1 MDDRAPDQLY
11 AVLIAL
17 QGDTLLLPNL
27 AVTEVVSTEG
37 LRRPSGC
44 APWLAG
50 LLAWQGRELPV
61 ARFELLNNG
70 AAAPDHRRTRVVI
83 VNAVTARIE
92 GGHYGLI
99 AEGHPHL
106 VTLNRAALRPAE
118 RRPQDSS
125 ELVLARVRVASQEA
139 AIPNLEK
146 LEEAL
151 AGALAAHG
159 PGTESTA

>member
-1 MDDRAPDQLY
+1 MDERAPDQLY

-27 AVTEVVSTEG
+27 AIAEVVSAEG
-37 LRRPSGC
+37 LRRPVGS
-44 APWLAG
+44 APWYAG
-50 LLAWQGRELPV
+50 TLAWQGSELPV

-83 VNAVTARIE
+83 VNALTARLQVSR
-92 GGHYGLI
+92 YGLI

-118 RRPQDSS
+118 LRPQDSA
-125 ELVLARVRVASQEA
+125 ELVLARVRVANQEA

-146 LEEAL
+146 IEQEL
-151 AGALAAHG
+151 AGVLAARG
-159 PGTESTA
+159 AEIVA